1 MPKFALN
8 YPYFIIM
15 LCLVVLLIGVFTVF
29 SMPVDLFPVI
39 DIPVVVVATFYNG
52 MPPQQ
57 IEADITNTFE
67 RFFTL
72 AANVDHSESRS
83 LTGVSLIKIYFK
95 PGTDPNAALSNI
107 ANLAMAD
114 LRRLPPGTLPP
125 VVLGMDAS
133 SQPVCLV
140 TLEGKGLN
148 ETQLKD
154 LAQFEVRNQISNVQG
169 ASVPQPYG
177 GTYRQIQVYVDPV
190 KLEAHNLSLTDVVQ
204 AVNSSNLILP
214 AGDVRIGSKDYNI
227 YANSQFPDAKQMN
240 SMPLK
245 SYGNSSVLV
254 ADVGHAEDSGALQY
268 NIVRIDGQRS
278 VYVPIFKQG
287 GSSNTIT
294 IVNGMRA
301 AIKRLV
307 DIPDTLKT
315 AVVFDQSVFVKLA
328 IKNLVKEA
336 SIGLVLTGLMI
347 LVFLGSPRA
356 TFAVLLSI
364 PLSALVCL
372 IITKA
377 MGGSINTMLLGGLAL
392 AFSRLIDDS
401 VVVLENIFRFMEMG
415 TPPREA
421 AEKGGMEVSLAV
433 LAATSTTSI
442 VFFPVAFLSGVS
454 KYIFTPLALGVV
466 FSIFASYIFAMSVV
480 PLFCATFVRIDHE
493 EGLAPG
499 EDGAKRKI
507 SFFHRVVA
515 KFNQHFQRMLE
526 RYEAL
531 AKRVLVRPGFTAIV
545 ILAGVSL
552 VIIVLFPFLGRAYF
566 PRTDPGQ
573 FVIDVRMP
581 SGTRLEVSNQYIAK
595 VENIIRQEVRPK
607 DLGMIVSNIG
617 VYPDLSAIYTTNAS
631 MDTAFVQTS
640 LKEDHSVGSYE
651 YMSRIR
657 QKLSR
662 EMPELTT
669 YFQAGGLVDS
679 VIDQG
684 LPAPIDIQVS
694 SNDMQGAFDL
704 AQKMSQKIK
713 AMPNVSD
720 VYIPQDLD
728 YPGLALNIDRERASL
743 IGLSAQDVIDNVIT
757 ALTSD
762 GMIAPTYWID
772 PKTGNNYMV
781 TVQYSN
787 HVINHMTME
796 GFENIPLRGARPPG
810 YDPTQEGREAG
821 NFGGQ
826 LFYGGHTAGYTPLRS
841 VAEIKEINTPTEV
854 DHYQIRRVI
863 DIYVAT
869 KTEALQTVTKNLNH
883 LIANTKTDKNSL
895 LTMRGAAVSMN
906 QSFREFG
913 LGLLISVA
921 LVYLILMA
929 QFTSFIDPFIIL
941 MAIPPGIAGVVMI
954 LLFTGST
961 LNIMSLMGVIMMTGI
976 VVSNSILI
984 VEFSG
989 ILHEKGLPLLEATV
1003 QACKV
1008 RLRPILMT
1016 SLATL
1021 LGMIPMALG
1030 IEAGSEQ
1037 YAPLARAI
1045 IGGLGVSVVVTV
1057 FLVPAVY
1064 LVIHTRRE
1072 RGQETHR
1079 EVGA

>member
-1 MPKFALN
+1 MPKFALR
-8 YPYFIIM
+8 YPFFIIM
-15 LCLVVLLIGVFTVF
+15 LCLVVMLIGVVNIA
-29 SMPVDLFPVI
+29 SMPVDLFPKI
-39 DIPVVVVATFYNG
+39 EMPVVVVATFYNG

-57 IEADITNTFE
+57 IEADITDTFE

-72 AANVDHSESRS
+72 GANIDHSESRS

-148 ETQLKD
+148 ETSLKD
-154 LAQFEVRNQISNVQG
+154 LAQFQVRNQISNVQG

-177 GTYRQIQVYVDPV
+177 GTYRQIQVYVDPI
-190 KLEAHNLSLTDVVQ
+190 KLEAHNLSLTDVVD

-227 YANSQFPDAKQMN
+227 YANSQFPNAKAMN
-240 SMPLK
+240 AMPLK

-254 ADVGHAEDSGALQY
+254 ADVGKAEDSGALQY

-287 GSSNTIT
+287 GNSNTIT
-294 IVNGMRA
+294 IVNGMKA
-301 AIKRLV
+301 AVKRLV
-307 DIPDTLKT
+307 DVPESLKT
-315 AVVFDQSVFVKLA
+315 AVVFDQSIFVKLA

-372 IITKA
+372 IITKVL
-377 MGGSINTMLLGGLAL
+377 GGSINTMLLGGLAL

-442 VFFPVAFLSGVS
+442 VFFPVTFLSGVS

-466 FSIFASYIFAMSVV
+466 LSIFASYIFAMTVV
-480 PLFCATFVRIDHE
+480 PLFCATFVRIQHE
-493 EGLAPG
+493 EGG
-499 EDGAKRKI
+499 EHGRTP
-507 SFFHRVVA
+507 SFFQRMVTQ
-515 KFNQHFQRMLE
+515 FNVHFQQMLE
-526 RYEAL
+526 RYEVF
-531 AKRVLVRPGFTAIV
+531 AKRVLVRPGFTATV
-545 ILAGVSL
+545 ILGGVVL
-552 VIIVLFPFLGRAYF
+552 VIACLFPFLGRAYF

-581 SGTRLEVSNQYIAK
+581 SGTRLEDSNRYIAK
-595 VENIIRQEVRPK
+595 VEKIIRETVRPK

-640 LKEDHSVGSYE
+640 LQEDHSLGSYE
-651 YMSRIR
+651 YMTRVR
-657 QKLSR
+657 ERLSR

-684 LPAPIDIQVS
+684 LPAPIDVQVS
-694 SNDMQGAFDL
+694 SNDMDGAFNL
-704 AQKMSQKIK
+704 AKQLSQKIK

-720 VYIPQDLD
+720 VYIPQDLN

-743 IGLSAQDVIDNVIT
+743 IGLSAKNVVDNVIT

-762 GMIAPTYWID
+762 GMIAPSYWID

-781 TVQYSN
+781 TVQYAN
-787 HVINHMTME
+787 RVINHMTME
-796 GFENIPLRGARPPG
+796 DFENIPLRGVRPTG
-810 YDPTQEGREAG
+810 YDPMQEGREASDVGG
-821 NFGGQ
+821 N

-841 VAEIKEINTPTEV
+841 VAEIKQINTPTEV
-854 DHYQIRRVI
+854 DHYQIRRVV
-863 DIYVAT
+863 DLYVAT
-869 KTEALQTVTKNLNH
+869 KTEALEKVGKNINNLM
-883 LIANTKTDKNSL
+883 ANTKTDRNTR
-895 LTMRGAAVSMN
+895 LTVRGAAVSMN
-906 QSFREFG
+906 ESFRDFG
-913 LGLLISVA
+913 LGLLISIA

-941 MAIPPGIAGVVMI
+941 MAIPPGLAGVVMV

-989 ILHEKGLPLLEATV
+989 ILHEQGLPLLEATV

-1030 IEAGSEQ
+1030 LEAGSEQ

-1045 IGGLGVSVVVTV
+1045 IGGLGVSVAVTV

-1072 RGQETHR
+1072 RKHAMRKEAQ
-1079 EVGA
+1079 A